1 MFKIEGFQKFSPKTF
16 DNTYNRTWKPRMSKT
31 RKNFTAV
38 QKTVIVRECLEGGY
52 SLSEICEKY
61 QVHPSMVGR

>member
-1 MFKIEGFQKFSPKTF
+1 
-16 DNTYNRTWKPRMSKT
+16 MSKT

-61 QVHPSMVGR
+61 QVHPHGQVPYRL